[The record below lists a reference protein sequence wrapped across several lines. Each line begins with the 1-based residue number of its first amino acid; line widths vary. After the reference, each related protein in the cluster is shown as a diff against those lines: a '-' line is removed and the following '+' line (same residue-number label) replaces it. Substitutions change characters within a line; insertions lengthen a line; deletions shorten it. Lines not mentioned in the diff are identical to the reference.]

1 MRSSVS
7 GRKATGLISVLALAT
22 GTVLAAGPSASAH
35 GFHSA
40 PGHAPSHAKP
50 LIGQRVGFFTQ
61 WSIYSGFSAKQVDTS
76 GQAAKLTTLNYA
88 FGNVG
93 ADGTCFE
100 ANEAGQGDAWADY
113 QRPVGADEAVDGVAD
128 TADQPLKGNFNQ
140 LRELK
145 AKYPQLHPM
154 ITLGG
159 WTWSTYFS
167 SAAATPASRAKLVS
181 SCIDQFIKGDLPVLD
196 GVNGGQGAAAGIFDG
211 IDIDWEYP
219 GGGGADGNQAS
230 PQDGHNYTLLLQ
242 EFRKQL
248 DALGKKTHKH
258 YLLTADTSA
267 GRPKIAQLE
276 LAKAAKPVDWFNVM
290 AYDFHGNWE
299 VTGPTNNA
307 ANLHGDPKDPA
318 KAADLNYN
326 IDSVLGDYLK
336 HGVPAKKIVLGTP
349 LYGYGWSGVGPKN
362 NGLYQPATGTLG
374 SIPYNVLVNTPG
386 KVTFDRTTGAT
397 TKYDAASQS
406 FYTYDTPQVLRDKGA
421 YVRDLGLGGVMAWSL
436 DNDTTTGDE
445 VAALDRGL
453 DTGH

>member
-1 MRSSVS
+1 MRLSVS
-7 GRKATGLISVLALAT
+7 GHKATGLLTVLALAT

-35 GFHSA
+35 SSSPA
-40 PGHAPSHAKP
+40 
-50 LIGQRVGFFTQ
+50 LVGQRVGFFTQ
-61 WSIYSGFSAKQVDTS
+61 WSIYSGFSAKKVDTS

-93 ADGTCFE
+93 SDGTCFE
-100 ANEAGQGDAWADY
+100 ANQAGQGDAWADY

-159 WTWSTYFS
+159 WTWSAYFS
-167 SAAATPASRAKLVS
+167 SAAATPESRAKLVS

-196 GVNGGQGAAAGIFDG
+196 GVNGGQGAAANIFDG

-219 GGGGADGNQAS
+219 GGGGNDGNQAS
-230 PQDGHNYTLLLQ
+230 PQDGHNFTLLLQ

-248 DALGKKTHKH
+248 DALGKQTGKH
-258 YLLTADTSA
+258 YLLTADTAA

-276 LAKAAKPVDWFNVM
+276 LPQAAKAVDWFNLM
-290 AYDFHGNWE
+290 AYDFHGSWE
-299 VTGPTNNA
+299 ATGPTNDA
-307 ANLHGDPKDPA
+307 ANLHQAPNDPA
-318 KAADLNYN
+318 KAGDLNYS
-326 IDSVLGDYLK
+326 IDGVLGDYLS

-349 LYGYGWSGVGPKN
+349 FYGYGWSGVGAKN

-374 SIPYNVLVNTPG
+374 SIPYNTLVNTPG
-386 KVTFDRTTGAT
+386 TLHYNWVTGAS
-397 TKYDAASQS
+397 TKYDAATQS
-406 FYTYDTPQVLRDKGA
+406 FYSYDTPQVLESKAA
-421 YVRDLGLGGVMAWSL
+421 YSRWLGLGGVMAWSL
-436 DNDTTTGDE
+436 DNDTATGDLMS
-445 VAALDRGL
+445 ALNKGL
-453 DTGH
+453 NTGF

>member
-1 MRSSVS
+1 MRLSVS
-7 GRKATGLISVLALAT
+7 GRKATGLLSVLALAT

-35 GFHSA
+35 GITA
-40 PGHAPSHAKP
+40 PATKP
-50 LIGQRVGFFTQ
+50 LVGQRVGFFTQ
-61 WSIYSGFSAKQVDTS
+61 WSIYSGFSAKKVDTS

-100 ANEAGQGDAWADY
+100 ANAAGQGDAWADY
-113 QRPVGADEAVDGVAD
+113 QRPVGADEAVNGVAD
-128 TADQPLKGNFNQ
+128 TWDQPLKGNFNQ

-145 AKYPQLHPM
+145 AKYPQLHPI

-159 WTWSTYFS
+159 WSWSTYFS
-167 SAAATPASRAKLVS
+167 SAAATPASRQKLVS

-196 GVNGGQGAAAGIFDG
+196 GQNGGQGAAAGIFDG

-219 GGGGADGNQAS
+219 GGGGADGNQVS

-248 DALGKKTHKH
+248 DALGAQTGKH

-267 GRPKIAQLE
+267 GRPKVAQLE
-276 LAKAAKPVDWFNVM
+276 LAKAAKSVDWFNLM
-290 AYDFHGNWE
+290 AYDFHGSWE
-299 VTGPTNNA
+299 ATGPTNDA
-307 ANLHGDPKDPA
+307 ANLHGDPRDPS

-326 IDSVLGDYLK
+326 IDGVLANYLL

-349 LYGYGWSGVGPKN
+349 FYGYGWSGVGAKN
-362 NGLYQPATGTLG
+362 YGLYQPATGTLG
-374 SIPYNVLVNTPG
+374 TIPYNTLVNAPG
-386 KVTFDRTTGAT
+386 TLHFDWVTGAS

-406 FYTYDTPQVLRDKGA
+406 FYTYDTPQVLQEKAA
-421 YVRDLGLGGVMAWSL
+421 YTRLLGLGGVMAWSL
-436 DNDTTTGDE
+436 DNDTATGDE
-445 VAALDRGL
+445 LAALDKGL
-453 DTGH
+453 NSGF